1 MQADVCGCG
10 CGVTH
15 VYVSF
20 RPPITHASQTFGTP
34 CITPTAVLSSGAR
47 GAGHRSM
54 PVIRGGNYTHNLF
67 NGPQVQQR
75 REAHKDPDQGGLL
88 LHRREQ
94 EVQEHNSESFQPLSR
109 TLKKEIPPLEFINK
123 SSRSLNEVSKPE
135 FYFSCVHKNSHD

>member
-1 MQADVCGCG
+1 MWVWVWCHTRVRFLPTTHHSR
-10 CGVTH
+10 VTNLWDPMH
-15 VYVSF
+15 YTDCRALLRGPGG
-20 RPPITHASQTFGTP
+20 RPPID
-34 CITPTAVLSSGAR
+34 
-47 GAGHRSM
+47 AGDQ
-54 PVIRGGNYTHNLF
+54 THNLF